1 MSPRFWETQ
10 RQYALRKY
18 ARHSLSLFLSSFRSA
33 RRRRPLALENGQ
45 YPCKLNCADVSVKLK
60 RMENRFSRARAPVPF
75 SCLREFH
82 PREDP
87 SLDPIERSGG
97 EERYL
102 GFSFREFAR
111 NEGKKRIFVI
121 FLFERKEVLDE
132 IRNFLLF
139 CLIQL
144 RMCNKI
150 FCSNIFKDTLMEKKE
165 FHFSW
170 NENLC
175 DEHFLSLSLDWST
188 RNRVLFPRSY
198 HLGECRRSLR
208 AETGGTCREYERG
221 RLSSGFSAASRR
233 GPGASSNHAN
243 GRSRSHSRK
252 KPFFENFTEKYL
264 PIVAHVVPRYFLNS

>member
-1 MSPRFWETQ
+1 MPKRKERKSIETKIRTISPFETTINPYYSVVQSYAISDRNRSEQNRSRSKPSLVRSIDRPPGLLILAPRSLEGGLSPRFWETQ

-139 CLIQL
+139 CLVQL
-144 RMCNKI
+144 RMCDKI
-150 FCSNIFKDTLMEKKE
+150 FCLVKKKE
-165 FHFSW
+165 FYFSW
-170 NENLC
+170 NENLWRT
-175 DEHFLSLSLDWST
+175 FSLSLS
-188 RNRVLFPRSY
+188 
-198 HLGECRRSLR
+198 
-208 AETGGTCREYERG
+208 
-221 RLSSGFSAASRR
+221 RLVD
-233 GPGASSNHAN
+233 
-243 GRSRSHSRK
+243 
-252 KPFFENFTEKYL
+252 T
-264 PIVAHVVPRYFLNS
+264 